1 MNKIKIKHN
10 PRKRKQIV
18 WAVLVLAWVCL
29 AGYVGFYLIQKA
41 TQKPGITTTVVNGV
55 ETTIDETPITE
66 QAKNEHTVPADNPR
80 YISIPDL
87 GIQNAR
93 VVGIG
98 LVKNTSQLDA
108 PISIHDAGWYT
119 ASVKPGAGTGAL
131 LMDGHNGGPNYGG
144 IFEKLGNLKA
154 GAKIIIE
161 RGDGQKITYEVRDN
175 RQMTVDEINN
185 ADNKWG
191 MSTMLNS
198 IEAGK
203 EGLNIITCVGQWL
216 QDSQTF
222 NSRVM
227 LRAVRTE

>member
-1 MNKIKIKHN
+1 
-10 PRKRKQIV
+10 
-18 WAVLVLAWVCL
+18 
-29 AGYVGFYLIQKA
+29 
-41 TQKPGITTTVVNGV
+41 
-55 ETTIDETPITE
+55 
-66 QAKNEHTVPADNPR
+66 
-80 YISIPDL
+80 
-87 GIQNAR
+87 
-93 VVGIG
+93 
-98 LVKNTSQLDA
+98 
-108 PISIHDAGWYT
+108 
-119 ASVKPGAGTGAL
+119 
-131 LMDGHNGGPNYGG
+131 MDGHNGGPNYGG